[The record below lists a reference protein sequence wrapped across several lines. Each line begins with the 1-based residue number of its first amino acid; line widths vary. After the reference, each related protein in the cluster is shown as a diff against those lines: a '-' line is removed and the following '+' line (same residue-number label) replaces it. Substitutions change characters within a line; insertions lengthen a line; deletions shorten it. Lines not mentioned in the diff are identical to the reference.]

1 MSDTPPPAVNPLPP
15 AVIVL
20 FLAVVIGE
28 AYIAGAEAQLWGQ
41 FDARVGL
48 IRQFA
53 FFPEGFERALAAG
66 IWQPELFWRM
76 LTYPFV
82 HAAIMQSILA
92 SVLILALG
100 KFVGEILGN
109 TAVFAIFGI
118 SSVCAALGYAQFTS
132 STYPLF
138 GGYPPAYGLIGG
150 FSFVLFSRA
159 EGLLSH
165 QLRAFRMLGLLMAIN
180 ISFSLFSSGPPSVG
194 RRALRRCGRVYLSRF
209 DPAGRACQS
218 CREVSASLINRCGVS
233 FGAIRQ
239 S

>member
-1 MSDTPPPAVNPLPP
+1 MSDSPPPAVNPLPP

-41 FDARVGL
+41 FDARIGL

-53 FFPEGFERALAAG
+53 FLPEGFERAVSAG
-66 IWQPELFWRM
+66 IWQAELFWRM

-82 HAAIMQSILA
+82 HAAVMQSILA

-118 SSVCAALGYAQFTS
+118 TSVFAALGYAQFTS

-150 FSFVLFSRA
+150 FSFVLFRS
-159 EGLLSH
+159 EEHTLNSSH
-165 QLRAFRMLGLLMAIN
+165 
-180 ISFSLFSSGPPSVG
+180 
-194 RRALRRCGRVYLSRF
+194 
-209 DPAGRACQS
+209 
-218 CREVSASLINRCGVS
+218 
-233 FGAIRQ
+233 
-239 S
+239 

>member
-1 MSDTPPPAVNPLPP
+1 MSDSPPPAVNPLPP

-41 FDARVGL
+41 FDARIGL

-53 FFPEGFERALAAG
+53 FLPEGFERAVSAG

-82 HAAIMQSILA
+82 HDAVMQSILA

-138 GGYPPAYGLIGG
+138 GGHPPAYGLIGG

-165 QLRAFRMLGLLMAIN
+165 QLRASRMLGLLMAIN
-180 ISFSLFSSGPPSVG
+180 ISFSLFSSGQTLWVAELCAAVAGFISAALIQPSG
-194 RRALRRCGRVYLSRF
+194 L
-209 DPAGRACQS
+209 
-218 CREVSASLINRCGVS
+218 ASLVAKFR
-233 FGAIRQ
+233 RH
-239 S
+239 

>member
-1 MSDTPPPAVNPLPP
+1 MSDSPPHTVNPLPP

-41 FDARVGL
+41 FDARIGL

-53 FFPEGFERALAAG
+53 FLPEGFERALSAG
-66 IWQPELFWRM
+66 VWQAELFWRM

-82 HAAIMQSILA
+82 HAAVMQSILA

-100 KFVGEILGN
+100 KFLGEILGN
-109 TAVFAIFGI
+109 TAVFVIFGI
-118 SSVCAALGYAQFTS
+118 SSVFAALGYAQFTS

-165 QLRAFRMLGLLMAIN
+165 QLRAFRMLGILMAIN
-180 ISFSLFSSGPPSVG
+180 ISFSFFSSGPPLWVAELCAAAVG
-194 RRALRRCGRVYLSRF
+194 FISAALIQTGGL
-209 DPAGRACQS
+209 
-218 CREVSASLINRCGVS
+218 ASLVAKFR
-233 FGAIRQ
+233 RH
-239 S
+239 

>member
-1 MSDTPPPAVNPLPP
+1 MSDSPPPAVNPLPP

-41 FDARVGL
+41 FDARIGL

-53 FFPEGFERALAAG
+53 FLPEGFERAVSAG
-66 IWQPELFWRM
+66 IWQAELFWRM

-82 HAAIMQSILA
+82 HAAVMQSILA

-138 GGYPPAYGLIGG
+138 GG
-150 FSFVLFSRA
+150 
-159 EGLLSH
+159 
-165 QLRAFRMLGLLMAIN
+165 
-180 ISFSLFSSGPPSVG
+180 
-194 RRALRRCGRVYLSRF
+194 
-209 DPAGRACQS
+209 
-218 CREVSASLINRCGVS
+218 
-233 FGAIRQ
+233 
-239 S
+239 

>member
-1 MSDTPPPAVNPLPP
+1 MSDSPPPAVNPLPP

-20 FLAVVIGE
+20 FLAVVLGE

-41 FDARVGL
+41 FDARIGL

-53 FFPEGFERALAAG
+53 FLPEGFERALSAG

-82 HAAIMQSILA
+82 HAAVMQSILA

-118 SSVCAALGYAQFTS
+118 SSVFAALGYAQFTS

-138 GGYPPAYGLIGG
+138 GGYPPPMG
-150 FSFVLFSRA
+150 
-159 EGLLSH
+159 
-165 QLRAFRMLGLLMAIN
+165 
-180 ISFSLFSSGPPSVG
+180 
-194 RRALRRCGRVYLSRF
+194 
-209 DPAGRACQS
+209 
-218 CREVSASLINRCGVS
+218 
-233 FGAIRQ
+233 
-239 S
+239 

>member
-1 MSDTPPPAVNPLPP
+1 MSDSPPPAVNPLPP

-41 FDARVGL
+41 FDARIGL

-53 FFPEGFERALAAG
+53 FLPEGFERAVSAG
-66 IWQPELFWRM
+66 IWQAELFWRM

-82 HAAIMQSILA
+82 HAAVMQSILA

-118 SSVCAALGYAQFTS
+118 SSLFAALGYAQFTS

-180 ISFSLFSSGPPSVG
+180 ISFSLFSSGPPLWVAELCAAVAGFISA
-194 RRALRRCGRVYLSRF
+194 ALIQPGGL
-209 DPAGRACQS
+209 
-218 CREVSASLINRCGVS
+218 ASLVAKFR
-233 FGAIRQ
+233 RH
-239 S
+239 